1 MTHFVTLYVFTTDLF
16 PDALPLL
23 HGDLVPPEAVLVV
36 RGERVDH
43 DGDRQRH
50 DEHPQQSAEP
60 ASHLVG
66 CYSESNVRLFKPYKR
81 LA

>member
-1 MTHFVTLYVFTTDLF
+1 MSDCQKEHFQTSLMTPFVTLYVFTTDLF

-50 DEHPQQSAEP
+50 DEHPQQRAEP
-60 ASHLVG
+60 ARHLV
-66 CYSESNVRLFKPYKR
+66 
-81 LA
+81 